1 MSQNRN
7 IAVTVAI
14 LLLIVLSVMAF
25 AMYQQW
31 RVSHGELEGNRE
43 GGGDAPELNA
53 DNVYLYDEP
62 RNIQSFT
69 LRNEQGEKVDN
80 RMLEGKWTIAFL
92 GFTNC
97 PDICPTT
104 MATLSKVADRIPDS
118 ATDPRFLMISADP
131 ERDTPGVLN
140 DYVTFFGDDFR
151 GLTGDRETLKTL
163 AGDLNATFTSTPE
176 GSGDGGVQHS
186 SHLALI
192 SPSGDFVGMIRPP
205 LEVDTII
212 RTYEALQQWRPS
224 A

>member
-7 IAVTVAI
+7 IAVTVV
-14 LLLIVLSVMAF
+14 LLLLVALGVMAF

-31 RVSHGELEGNRE
+31 RASQGELEGST
-43 GGGDAPELNA
+43 GKAPEVSA
-53 DNVYLYDEP
+53 DNVYLYDDP
-62 RNIQSFT
+62 RQIQSFS
-69 LRNEQGEKVDN
+69 LLNEQGEEVDN
-80 RMLEGKWTIAFL
+80 SMLEGQWTIAFL

-104 MATLSKVADRIPDS
+104 MATLSRAAERIPDS
-118 ATDPRFLMISADP
+118 ATEPQVLMISADP
-131 ERDTPGVLN
+131 ETDTPTVLR

-163 AGDLNATFTSTPE
+163 AQDLNATFTRSP
-176 GSGDGGVQHS
+176 GSSDGDVQHS

-192 SPSGDFVGMIRPP
+192 SPAGDFVGMIRPP
-205 LEVDTII
+205 LDVDTIV

-224 A
+224 AP